1 MREGITM
8 TEIVRVSTA
17 DVERAQ
23 LLIKLNDYV
32 GKPTSEAIR
41 RIAAA
46 KPINGQATSHAEPT
60 PTD

>member
-1 MREGITM
+1 M

>member
-1 MREGITM
+1 MTM
-8 TEIVRVSTA
+8 AEIVRVSTA

-41 RIAAA
+41 KIASAQ
-46 KPINGQATSHAEPT
+46 PINGHANGHARLDPPTS
-60 PTD
+60 DLG